1 MKGIA
6 KNEKLGG
13 IMNFK
18 DKMSNFFTKI
28 SPVISKV
35 GQNTYLRTI
44 SNTMMGTLGPL
55 MVGSIAVLLL
65 AFPVDAVKTFIANIG
80 LTPILSAVN
89 SVTIGCM
96 ALYVAFLMAKNLV
109 SEMIHSEDGALVGA
123 ISLMCFLII
132 TPLGKLITED
142 GQAGAMAIPTQWL
155 GAAGVFSAM
164 VVGLIVG
171 RIYVLFKQ
179 KNWTIKMP
187 DSVPPMVSKT
197 FDSLLPSFAVGIL
210 FVLLRLMF
218 AATPYGS
225 MHQFIYTLI
234 QTPLQNIGA
243 TLPATILTSFLMQ
256 LLWFFGIH
264 GTNVISPIVQPI
276 RLTLDAENMAAATA
290 GTALPNIVGNA
301 FFSIVCWG
309 GTALGLVLLML
320 RSKSKRYRE
329 MGKVALIPAL
339 FGITE
344 PVIFGT
350 PLVFNFNFFVPF
362 VLNNSINLC
371 IAYFLT
377 KIGIVAR
384 CVGVQCIFGLPLGFH
399 AMVGGSL
406 SIIILQLVIQLV
418 LSPLEWYPWFKKAEK
433 IALAEEMAD
442 QKVND
447 EEKKNESVV
456 AIEGQ
461 QEEHSVE
468 SLTTTLE

>member
-1 MKGIA
+1 
-6 KNEKLGG
+6 
-13 IMNFK
+13 MNFK
-18 DKMSNFFTKI
+18 DKMSNFFMKI
-28 SPVISKV
+28 SPAINKV
-35 GQNTYLRTI
+35 GQNKYLRTI

-65 AFPVDAVKTFIANIG
+65 AFPVDAVKTFIASIG

-89 SVTIGCM
+89 TVTIGCM

-109 SEMIHSEDGALVGA
+109 FEMWHGEDGALVGA

-132 TPLGKLITED
+132 TPLGNLITD
-142 GQAGAMAIPTQWL
+142 AGEKGASAIPTQWL
-155 GAAGVFSAM
+155 GASGVFSAM
-164 VVGLIVG
+164 IVGLIVG

-197 FDSLLPSFAVGIL
+197 FDSLLPAFTVGIL
-210 FVLLRLMF
+210 FVLLRLAF
-218 AATPYGS
+218 NATPYGS
-225 MHQFIYTLI
+225 MHQFIYSII

-264 GTNVISPIVQPI
+264 GTNVIAPIVQPI
-276 RLTLDAENMAAATA
+276 RLTLDAQNMAAATA

-329 MGKVALIPAL
+329 MGKVALVPAL

-350 PLVFNFNFFVPF
+350 PLVFNFSFFFPF

-371 IAYFLT
+371 LAYFLT
-377 KIGIVAR
+377 KIGLVAR

-399 AMVGGSL
+399 AMVGGSI
-406 SIIILQLVIQLV
+406 SIVILQLFIQLV
-418 LSPLEWYPWFKKAEK
+418 LSPLEWYPWFKMAEK
-433 IALAEEMAD
+433 KALAEEAETEKAD
-442 QKVND
+442 AEQTAVD
-447 EEKKNESVV
+447 P
-456 AIEGQ
+456 AA
-461 QEEHSVE
+461 
-468 SLTTTLE
+468 